1 MFCRRNGARWM
12 LPRSILAMRRNMKRR
27 LSKSRRY
34 AKALAA
40 NSRMTSMRSPS
51 TFLKCRFHYRRA
63 FLSWRGL
70 LGRDTDDPQRAWEI
84 ICKEVLA
91 PAHNEKIFT
100 FPGAFLA
107 GLQGKNHKLVEK
119 WLDDA
124 LASRTGD

>member
-1 MFCRRNGARWM
+1 
-12 LPRSILAMRRNMKRR
+12 MKRPTKQVEKICEGIGGE
-27 LSKSRRY
+27 L
-34 AKALAA
+34 AHDLDALAVHLPQ
-40 NSRMTSMRSPS
+40 MLLSPS
-51 TFLKCRFHYRRA
+51 SRVFIVA
-63 FLSWRGL
+63 GAI
-70 LGRDTDDPQRAWEI
+70 GRDTDDPQRAWEI

-124 LASRTGD
+124 LAFAVVVPILDKYADFSRHRCTRMRASH